1 MSLLSLAVRARA
13 LLLVAAVMP
22 IAACSSSPEEGSV
35 EESQEQALF
44 SGTPNTNIGQFFM
57 IEHFGVVPSGYSDVH
72 DMIKRKNLGAVILWN
87 PTNAPG
93 TTARQMVSAYS
104 KTAQASGTPEVF
116 YAADQEE
123 HGTQR
128 FKSREGFTDLVDGAS
143 LGRAVA
149 KNKSPR
155 VCELHARITA
165 REMSAIGMNMA
176 LGTVSDLYTRNSGT
190 PGMFRTRAIDATPE
204 VVTSCITAMTKA
216 YGEEKHVVFITKHF
230 PGLGNASGNTDVD
243 PSVHTYSVTKDA
255 MERELSPYRS
265 ATAAVNAAGTWPNFG
280 TMVSHASYK
289 VLDGSNTPATLSPV
303 ILEGVLRGDSG
314 SDGAANGL
322 DAQGHKVAV
331 KGMDLKG
338 VTVSDAFWTWG
349 RTKNL
354 SLVEKRRLMA
364 QSFIAGMDILMI
376 AKAEFAGAWDYFQAL
391 YAKQLPADEQAALV
405 AATGAKDFEAVH
417 AAFVSRVDESA
428 TRIKSAK
435 STVGRSPT
443 FMTQTAPNANTADL
457 VAEYRNLTR

>member
-1 MSLLSLAVRARA
+1 MRLAPLASHGRALFLSLAV
-13 LLLVAAVMP
+13 LSL
-22 IAACSSSPEEGSV
+22 AACSSTPDEGSV
-35 EESQEQALF
+35 DESQEQALF
-44 SGTPNTNIGQFFM
+44 SGTPNTAIGQFFM

-72 DMIKRKNLGAVILWN
+72 DMIKHKNLGAVILWN

-104 KTAQASGTPEVF
+104 RSAHDSGTPEVF

-128 FKSREGFTDLVDGAS
+128 FKSLEGFTDLVDGAS

-176 LGTVSDLYTRNSGT
+176 LGTVSDLYTQHSGT

-204 VVTSCITAMTKA
+204 IVTSCITAMTKA

-255 MERELSPYRS
+255 VERELSPYRS
-265 ATAAVNAAGTWPNFG
+265 ATASVNAAGTWPNFG

-289 VLDGSNTPATLSPV
+289 ILDGSSTPATLSPV

-314 SDGAANGL
+314 SDGAAFGL
-322 DAQGHKVAV
+322 DAQGHATAV
-331 KGMDLKG
+331 HGMGLKG

-354 SLVEKRRLMA
+354 SLTEKRRLMA

-376 AKAEFAGAWDYFQAL
+376 AKVEFAGAWDYFQAL

-405 AATGAKDFEAVH
+405 TATGMKDFAAVH
-417 AAFVSRVDESA
+417 DAFASRVDESG
-428 TRIKSAK
+428 TRIKSVKNAVGP
-435 STVGRSPT
+435 STS
-443 FMTQTAPNANTADL
+443 FMTQTAPNANTAAL
-457 VAEYRNLTR
+457 VAEYRQLTR